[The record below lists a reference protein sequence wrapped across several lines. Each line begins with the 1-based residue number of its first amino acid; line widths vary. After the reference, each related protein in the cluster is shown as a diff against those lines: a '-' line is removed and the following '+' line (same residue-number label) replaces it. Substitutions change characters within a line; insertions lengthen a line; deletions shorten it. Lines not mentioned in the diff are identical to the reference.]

1 LFVIGRS
8 LLVIRHKGSA
18 MLDFTP
24 LRNRKVTMAELTADL
39 TPADLRQL
47 THEMID
53 AILALIAD
61 CDDAAVTFV
70 PEDPDAHDA
79 YAADSSVVDLAW
91 TLGHVIA
98 HVTASSEESAFLA
111 AELARGVPFEK
122 RRSRSEV
129 PWESVTTIA
138 QCRHRLEESRR
149 MRLASLDLWPDEP
162 YLDNV
167 YYSRPD
173 GPPVNAVG
181 RFVYGLVHDDDH
193 LGQIAEI
200 VRQAAA

>member
-1 LFVIGRS
+1 
-8 LLVIRHKGSA
+8 

-24 LRNRKVTMAELTADL
+24 LRNREMTMAELTADL
-39 TPADLRQL
+39 TPQDLRQL
-47 THEMID
+47 TNEMID
-53 AILALIAD
+53 RMLDLIAG
-61 CDDAAVTFV
+61 CGDAAVIFV
-70 PEDPDAHDA
+70 PVDPDANDV
-79 YAADSSVVDLAW
+79 YAVDSSLENLAW
-91 TLGHVIA
+91 TLGHVIVHA
-98 HVTASSEESAFLA
+98 TASSEESAFLA

-122 RRSRSEV
+122 RRSRSEIA
-129 PWESVTTIA
+129 WEMVTTIA

-149 MRLASLDLWPDEP
+149 MRLSSLDLWPDEP

-181 RFVYGLVHDDDH
+181 RFVYGLVHDDSH

-200 VRQAAA
+200 VRQAKELDAA